1 MAGAVTAHVG
11 LAPHVI
17 RTETPL
23 AVGDVDD
30 GFACRSRDDGAWG
43 CHHRPGSR
51 HCTGRTGHGTSD
63 ESADRGANSCG
74 AVIVRRGAIIR
85 RAVIIGSRGI
95 VRGGPVIGAG
105 PIVILHALD
114 RGLPSGSKAA
124 I

>member
-17 RTETPL
+17 GTETPL
-23 AVGDVDD
+23 AVGNVDD
-30 GFACRSRDDGAWG
+30 GFACRSRNDSARGR
-43 CHHRPGSR
+43 HPRSGSGY
-51 HCTGRTGHGTSD
+51 CTCRTSHGTSD
-63 ESADRGANSCG
+63 EAADGGADSCG

-85 RAVIIGSRGI
+85 RAVIVGSRGI

-114 RGLPSGSKAA
+114 
-124 I
+124 